1 MKKKF
6 LILVFCIFVFNCSN
20 KNDFDNIIS
29 KEWDKCDKKN
39 ECVIDFAHIMNFN
52 WDTMC
57 FYSAANSLEEI
68 NNDLG
73 TELKDF
79 TDIGDRI
86 IFLDNGKIVYHK
98 EWFYSSIQET
108 KGVIFVTSLS
118 KFKVSKFNSKFKV
131 SKKNKIFFIKSLD
144 NDNVPNRELLE

>member
-29 KEWDKCDKKN
+29 KEWDKCDKN

-86 IFLDNGKIVYHK
+86 IFWIMEKLFIIKNGFIVLFKKQRCYLCHK
-98 EWFYSSIQET
+98 
-108 KGVIFVTSLS
+108 S
-118 KFKVSKFNSKFKV
+118 K
-131 SKKNKIFFIKSLD
+131 
-144 NDNVPNRELLE
+144 